1 LAATLV
7 ANARVIFS
15 TEPLSVEGWQAATTF
30 LLDAAR
36 IDQDQPAAWRLL
48 ADIALEQDNTELL
61 EKSMKQLVSLD
72 SRDTAARLTRL
83 LTVMDGLQTAP
94 AQVAMLQQLLLP
106 DRISQIGSDVA
117 AELALHLATLERQMG
132 NIESADA
139 WVIQAAQLDP
149 SNVKLIA
156 TQLGLTHAQNDPL
169 RWANGLIDLMKANPA
184 DKDTPIRLGNV
195 LLEHGDPR
203 GAARFLALARDLALA
218 SGRDAGSDLDADLAL
233 ALLLSNRQGEANT
246 VLEARRVALDEM
258 YKQIAEPEA
267 GARRSPIE
275 TARLH
280 APLTPKLAATALL
293 VAAADSKQASLDQA
307 AADFDEAI
315 DWNDAQLKQ
324 SGQSE
329 STRALPMRLAIRLAA
344 AAGIDRVLL
353 SDMVAKLKALHVN
366 TDIESELVSAEAAA
380 QAGRIEEAMAA
391 LRALATNDSAAELAL
406 ARHLEAQGER
416 KAAGLAMLKV
426 HRSGTGTFLGA
437 LASLRLE
444 ALLGQ
449 PLPLEPEAQSLA
461 IAMQEVPAAWDRYG
475 REPTLAIAIRL
486 KPQSR
491 IVELYDP
498 LIVNIELYNH
508 LEVPLVIGPNG
519 PISDLLLL
527 KPEVQRP
534 YVSMVPDFPILVDIG
549 RRLRLEP
556 HERLTIPVNLR
567 EYWVGGAVNDAAL
580 VGSTVD
586 VMGVL
591 NPRIATAPASGASIP
606 VPGALG
612 MITQS
617 GQIHV
622 HGRRVEPNEIGP
634 MCARILS
641 RNSDQ
646 ELKDMALLGNML
658 EDTTGT
664 SLRAPLTEALRQEV
678 NAALSEKWPRLS
690 VNQQAWLVT
699 ALPVSEDL
707 GSFGDLI
714 AASSEPLVQR
724 LLLMRIGSGF
734 APEKALDDPRLIA
747 ALQSSEP
754 DVYEVAT
761 WIESFMRMAAESNLN
776 RGG

>member
-1 LAATLV
+1 
-7 ANARVIFS
+7 
-15 TEPLSVEGWQAATTF
+15 
-30 LLDAAR
+30 
-36 IDQDQPAAWRLL
+36 
-48 ADIALEQDNTELL
+48 
-61 EKSMKQLVSLD
+61 
-72 SRDTAARLTRL
+72 
-83 LTVMDGLQTAP
+83 
-94 AQVAMLQQLLLP
+94 
-106 DRISQIGSDVA
+106 
-117 AELALHLATLERQMG
+117 
-132 NIESADA
+132 
-139 WVIQAAQLDP
+139 
-149 SNVKLIA
+149 
-156 TQLGLTHAQNDPL
+156 
-169 RWANGLIDLMKANPA
+169 MKANPA

-195 LLEHGDPR
+195 LLEHGDSR
-203 GAARFLALARDLALA
+203 GAVRFLALARDLALA
-218 SGRDAGSDLDADLAL
+218 SGRDAGADLDADLAL